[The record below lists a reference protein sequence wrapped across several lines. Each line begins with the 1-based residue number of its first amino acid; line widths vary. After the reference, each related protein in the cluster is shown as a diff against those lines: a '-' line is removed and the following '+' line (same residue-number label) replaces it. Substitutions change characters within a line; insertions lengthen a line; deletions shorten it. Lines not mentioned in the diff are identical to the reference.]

1 MATFNLGRI
10 LPNYRGNWESSYN
23 YFTMDIVY
31 YNGSSYVAKSNI
43 NAGNANPTINNNW
56 QIIAMKGELSGN
68 LTPQQQQAIID
79 SILNQGV
86 VIDPQYNHTDNNY
99 TNADKTKVQNIA
111 EYSTQLRDTDE
122 LVRFPKV
129 VTDTTSSIINMDL
142 ESNTVYVYGN
152 LDELHIASFMDVDPY
167 DKSTWNKGE
176 SVIYFTT
183 NPSFQLNFPG
193 GTYSTDSSIQ
203 FDDGEE
209 YRLTFNGAVLTINKI
224 TLI

>member
-10 LPNYRGNWESSYN
+10 LPNFRGNWESSYN
-23 YFTMDIVY
+23 YFIMDIVY
-31 YNGSSYVAKSNI
+31 YDGSSYVAKSNI
-43 NAGNANPTINNNW
+43 NGGSANPTINSDW

-193 GTYSTDSSIQ
+193 GTYSTDSSVQ

>member
-1 MATFNLGRI
+1 MAIYNLGRI
-10 LPNYRGNWESSYN
+10 LPNFRGNWESSYN
-23 YFTMDIVY
+23 YFIMDIVY
-31 YNGSSYVAKSNI
+31 YDGSSYVAKSNI
-43 NAGNANPTINNNW
+43 NAGGSNPSINSDW

-79 SILNQGV
+79 SIISQGV

-99 TNADKTKVQNIA
+99 TNADKIKVQNIA

-129 VTDTTSSIINMDL
+129 ITDLTSSIINMDL

-167 DKSTWNKGE
+167 DKTTWNKLE

-183 NPSFQLNFPG
+183 NPSFQLNLPG
-193 GTYSTDSSIQ
+193 GTYSTDSSVQ

>member
-1 MATFNLGRI
+1 MAIYNLGRI
-10 LPNYRGNWESSYN
+10 LPNFRGNWESSYN
-23 YFTMDIVY
+23 YFIMDIVY

-43 NAGNANPTINNNW
+43 NAGRSNPSINSDW

-79 SILNQGV
+79 SIISQGV
-86 VIDPQYNHTDNNY
+86 VIDSQYNHTDNNY
-99 TNADKTKVQNIA
+99 TNADKTKVQHIP

-129 VTDTTSSIINMDL
+129 ITDLTSSIINMDL
-142 ESNTVYVYGN
+142 ESNTVYIYGN
-152 LDELHIASFMDVDPY
+152 LDELHIDSFMDVDPY
-167 DKSTWNKGE
+167 AKTTWNKGE

-183 NPSFQLNFPG
+183 NPSFQLNLPG

>member
-23 YFTMDIVY
+23 YFIMDIVY

-43 NAGNANPTINNNW
+43 HGGNANPSINSDW

-99 TNADKTKVQNIA
+99 TNADKTKVQHIPQ
-111 EYSTQLRDTDE
+111 YSTQLRDTDE

-142 ESNTVYVYGN
+142 KTNTVYVYGN

-183 NPSFQLNFPG
+183 NPSFQLNLPG
-193 GTYSTDSSIQ
+193 GTYSTDSSVQ
-203 FDDGEE
+203 FEDGEE